1 VFFTIIIHKA
11 FKHKQN
17 TPTIQVSRGTVSL
30 MQTCVLPMRR
40 GGTNDCDS
48 NLRATGIEFRQKD
61 PRVNVPP
68 ISRLCIYYL
77 YNART
82 TRYQVYI
89 IYTLGVHWMD
99 IKRTGRTR
107 FVVTRTVT
115 TIIVPIPIIYSQC
128 INIIFV
134 NGLIVLNSM

>member
-1 VFFTIIIHKA
+1 VCFFTIIIHKA

-30 MQTCVLPMRR
+30 MQTYVLPMRR
-40 GGTNDCDS
+40 GGSNDCDS

-77 YNART
+77 YNAC
-82 TRYQVYI
+82 TRYLYIYI
-89 IYTLGVHWMD
+89 IYTLGVRGALRMD

-115 TIIVPIPIIYSQC
+115 TIIVPTYN
-128 INIIFV
+128 NILAV
-134 NGLIVLNSM
+134 HKYNMA